1 MRVRGLPSP
10 ENSRFFPPVEKD
22 GLIGTSAILSLAF
35 VPLATAADEVST
47 KTGEVVDLACYL
59 DHGASGEAHSACA
72 QKCIAS
78 GLPVGLKTADGTYLL
93 IGAHKPMNKELAP
106 LAAQTITVKGKVV
119 EKDGIK
125 MIENAEVVKK

>member
-1 MRVRGLPSP
+1 MINSTRTLLLGAAAFLGL
-10 ENSRFFPPVEKD
+10 
-22 GLIGTSAILSLAF
+22 ALA
-35 VPLATAADEVST
+35 PHATAADDVST
-47 KTGEVVDLACYL
+47 KTGEVVDLLCYL

-93 IGAHKPMNKELAP
+93 VGTHKPMNNELSA

-125 MIENAEVVKK
+125 MIENAEIVK

>member
-1 MRVRGLPSP
+1 MKNTIKTLL
-10 ENSRFFPPVEKD
+10 F
-22 GLIGTSAILSLAF
+22 GTAACLGLAF
-35 VPLATAADEVST
+35 VPPANAADEVSA
-47 KTGEVVDLACYL
+47 KTGEVVDLLCYL

-93 IGAHKPMNKELAP
+93 VGSHKPMNKELAA
-106 LAAQTITVKGKVV
+106 LAAQTITVKGKIV

-125 MIENAEVVKK
+125 MIENAEIVNK

>member
-1 MRVRGLPSP
+1 MKTTTKNLL
-10 ENSRFFPPVEKD
+10 F
-22 GLIGTSAILSLAF
+22 GTAAILGLALA
-35 VPLATAADEVST
+35 PLATAADEVAT

-72 QKCIAS
+72 QKCISS

-93 IGAHKPMNKELAP
+93 VGAHKPMNKEIEA

-125 MIENAEVVKK
+125 MIENAEVVTK